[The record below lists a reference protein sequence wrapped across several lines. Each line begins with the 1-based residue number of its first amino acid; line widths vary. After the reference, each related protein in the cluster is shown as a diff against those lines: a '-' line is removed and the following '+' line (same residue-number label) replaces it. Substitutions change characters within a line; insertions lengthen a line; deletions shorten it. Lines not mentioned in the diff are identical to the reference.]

1 MIEGLD
7 NWINILFIIILIFT
21 IGVFHISNGKPKLL
35 TILIISWTIVQSL
48 ISLSG
53 FYTNTDAFPPRFGL
67 VIIPI
72 LIVLTFS
79 LLPKQRKFILNVR
92 NNKLSTFL
100 HCIRL
105 PIEII
110 LLQLFLYGMIPEL
123 MTFEGR
129 NFDIIAG
136 VSAPVIG
143 ILFRKNKISKK
154 ILLLWNFAALSL
166 VLFILFNAILSAEL
180 PFQQFGFNQPNRAIL
195 FFPFILLP
203 ATIVPIVIHTHILD
217 IIKLI
222 KEIKTPPH
230 HRQRSYKS

>member
-1 MIEGLD
+1 MIEGLE
-7 NWINILFIIILIFT
+7 NWINIIFIIILIFT
-21 IGVFHISNGKPKLL
+21 IGVFHFSNGKPKLL

-67 VIIPI
+67 VIIPV
-72 LIVLTFS
+72 LIVLAFS
-79 LLPKQRKFILNVR
+79 LLPKQRNFILNVR

-136 VSAPVIG
+136 VTAPVIG
-143 ILFRKNKISKK
+143 ILFWKNKISKK
-154 ILLLWNFAALSL
+154 ILLFWNFAALSL

-195 FFPFILLP
+195 FFPFVLLP

-222 KEIKTPPH
+222 KEIKTPPQH
-230 HRQRSYKS
+230 SIN

>member
-1 MIEGLD
+1 
-7 NWINILFIIILIFT
+7 
-21 IGVFHISNGKPKLL
+21 
-35 TILIISWTIVQSL
+35 
-48 ISLSG
+48 
-53 FYTNTDAFPPRFGL
+53 
-67 VIIPI
+67 
-72 LIVLTFS
+72 
-79 LLPKQRKFILNVR
+79 
-92 NNKLSTFL
+92 
-100 HCIRL
+100 
-105 PIEII
+105 
-110 LLQLFLYGMIPEL
+110 MIPEL

-143 ILFRKNKISKK
+143 ILFWKNKISKK
-154 ILLLWNFAALSL
+154 ILLFWNFAALSL

-222 KEIKTPPH
+222 KEIKTPQQH
-230 HRQRSYKS
+230 SLN

>member
-7 NWINILFIIILIFT
+7 NWVNIIFIIILIFT

-67 VIIPI
+67 VIIPV

-79 LLPKQRKFILNVR
+79 LLPKQRNFILNVR

-129 NFDIIAG
+129 NFDIIQVFLLQLLVYFFG
-136 VSAPVIG
+136 
-143 ILFRKNKISKK
+143 KIKYLKK
-154 ILLLWNFAALSL
+154 FYYSGILLLY
-166 VLFILFNAILSAEL
+166 
-180 PFQQFGFNQPNRAIL
+180 
-195 FFPFILLP
+195 
-203 ATIVPIVIHTHILD
+203 H
-217 IIKLI
+217 
-222 KEIKTPPH
+222 
-230 HRQRSYKS
+230 

>member
-1 MIEGLD
+1 MGSEMCIRD
-7 NWINILFIIILIFT
+7 
-21 IGVFHISNGKPKLL
+21 S
-35 TILIISWTIVQSL
+35 
-48 ISLSG
+48 
-53 FYTNTDAFPPRFGL
+53 TDAFPPRFGL

-79 LLPKQRKFILNVR
+79 LLPKQRNFILNVR

-100 HCIRL
+100 HFIRL

-110 LLQLFLYGMIPEL
+110 LLQLFLYDMIPQL

-143 ILFRKNKISKK
+143 ILFWKNKISKK
-154 ILLLWNFAALSL
+154 ILLFWNFAALSL

-222 KEIKTPPH
+222 KEIKTPQKH
-230 HRQRSYKS
+230 SLN

>member
-7 NWINILFIIILIFT
+7 NWINIIFIIILIFT

-48 ISLSG
+48 IALSG

-79 LLPKQRKFILNVR
+79 LLPKQRNFILNVR

-110 LLQLFLYGMIPEL
+110 LLQLFLNGMIPEL

-143 ILFRKNKISKK
+143 ILFWKNKISKK
-154 ILLLWNFAALSL
+154 NSIILEFCCIITS
-166 VLFILFNAILSAEL
+166 I
-180 PFQQFGFNQPNRAIL
+180 
-195 FFPFILLP
+195 
-203 ATIVPIVIHTHILD
+203 IHTI
-217 IIKLI
+217 
-222 KEIKTPPH
+222 
-230 HRQRSYKS
+230 